1 MNLKKRVEKLES
13 KMNTSN
19 IEIEIKWDNERK
31 NVNEWNDEDLKRY
44 IEKPGNEIWL
54 FWPDEL
60 DVLARLKENKNNE
73 L

>member
-44 IEKPGNEIWL
+44 IEKPENEICL